1 MNKMELKQQI
11 DTVRDRLNRIRKD
24 IRCPLEADSSE
35 QAVQLEDRD
44 VLMELERVEA
54 KKLADLER
62 ELARAL

>member
-1 MNKMELKQQI
+1 MNKIELKQQI
-11 DTVRDRLNRIRKD
+11 DIVRDRLNRIRKD

-44 VLMELERVEA
+44 VLMELERLEA

-62 ELARAL
+62 ELARA

>member
-1 MNKMELKQQI
+1 MNKIELKQQI
-11 DTVRDRLNRIRKD
+11 DIVRDRLNRIRKD

-44 VLMELERVEA
+44 VLIELERVEA

-62 ELARAL
+62 ELARA